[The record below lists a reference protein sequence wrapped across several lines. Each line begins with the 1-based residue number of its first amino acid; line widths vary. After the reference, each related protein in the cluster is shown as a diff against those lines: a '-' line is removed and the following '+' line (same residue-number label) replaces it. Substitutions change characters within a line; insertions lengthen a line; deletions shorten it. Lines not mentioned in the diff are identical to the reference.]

1 MRFTSFTVALTA
13 TLAVASPI
21 EQLYTIELAPGETK
35 KVKESEKWAL
45 KAVCAHTLLIQQ
57 MEKRAYYS
65 LGWYT
70 LHGYHRLYG
79 TP

>member
-35 KVKESEKWAL
+35 KVTESEKWAL
-45 KAVCAHTLLIQQ
+45 KAVRAHILLTQQ
-57 MEKRAYYS
+57 MKKRTHYS
-65 LGWYT
+65 LG
-70 LHGYHRLYG
+70 
-79 TP
+79 